1 MAGLVHISIL
11 FQWISLQ
18 NIGRL
23 CANHH
28 HGCFSFFREFLSISR
43 PMCFHVGTKIL
54 QFSWITVGLQPDYQQ
69 IERAAHIIS
78 KWGTYN
84 YNKVNIMS
92 DYLYAYT

>member
-1 MAGLVHISIL
+1 
-11 FQWISLQ
+11 
-18 NIGRL
+18 
-23 CANHH
+23 
-28 HGCFSFFREFLSISR
+28 
-43 PMCFHVGTKIL
+43 MCFHVGTKIL